1 MSATFSLRAELH
13 TNQQPPEKSGFE
25 RWLEHFSRP
34 FQYRPLDRQTSSI
47 RLIRLLSETSAGGH
61 VQCKIKRATIEAS
74 YVCLSYVWGGDDE
87 RYTILIDGKPFKV
100 RHNLYRFLTR
110 ARRIK
115 HLTRAWIWIDALCIN
130 QNDSSERNHQV
141 QQMGAIF
148 SRAKNVVSWLGDD
161 DNIAEFL
168 EYMRPRTMS
177 EECAK
182 DKKPPTSG
190 HPESGSGFHHL
201 CVAEYWD
208 RAWITQELGLA
219 REITLMAA
227 KIELDGSLFPVLPGS
242 ESYPRRLE
250 LLRQSITMDWK
261 GRSLIYLMNRFK
273 LKEAH
278 ICRDRVYSLLAL
290 CGEGKDLQVDYKA
303 TDLTVAKHILRCCKK
318 SFCLCA
324 TNLVAF
330 ILQLKSPD
338 PSDVAWNDRLP
349 PFATMTLPIV
359 SEDFLRASC
368 FSESYHSCYR
378 SCNGTQQ
385 SHLPGFVVVSPSP
398 KLLSIY
404 LYLGRICE
412 SYEYTF
418 VKLDEVA
425 HVPGF
430 AGRWSRVRAR
440 QLEPTVFTVRPYDCS
455 LRLTNDK
462 ESYKA
467 RFSFDFLVKLA
478 QLDRDYRSELC
489 ARVAD
494 VGTKSASS
502 HDGPAM
508 RMLSHRSR
516 HTRVD

>member
-1 MSATFSLRAELH
+1 
-13 TNQQPPEKSGFE
+13 
-25 RWLEHFSRP
+25 
-34 FQYRPLDRQTSSI
+34 
-47 RLIRLLSETSAGGH
+47 
-61 VQCKIKRATIEAS
+61 
-74 YVCLSYVWGGDDE
+74 
-87 RYTILIDGKPFKV
+87 V